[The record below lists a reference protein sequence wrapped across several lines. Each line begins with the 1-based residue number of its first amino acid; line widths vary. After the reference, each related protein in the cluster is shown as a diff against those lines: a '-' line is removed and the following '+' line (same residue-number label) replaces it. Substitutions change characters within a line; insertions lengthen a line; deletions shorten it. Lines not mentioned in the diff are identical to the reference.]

1 MHSISRRLRK
11 LNFGKYIVYISFLA
25 VLAVFA
31 VILRDKGFLSYRN
44 MMNIL
49 RQTAMITVA
58 AVGMTFV
65 ISAGLI
71 DLSRGSV
78 VALSALVTALALRGG
93 GLIPA
98 VLAGLGVGLACGLVN
113 GVVTAKVR
121 IPAFLVT
128 LGTSTIFGGLA
139 RTITNLEAVSITHN
153 TFNFVFGAGD
163 IGPVSTLFIWTLVA
177 IAIGQLFY
185 RKTTFG
191 RSVLS
196 VGGNES
202 AAQYSGIQVDRIK
215 IAVMAICGVTAAFAG
230 ILYAGR
236 LHGARYTLGEND
248 GMSIIASV
256 VIGGTSFT
264 GGKGTVVGTLIGSL
278 VIGMLNNG
286 LLLMGLTVSEQMI
299 ARGIIIILAVSFSLR
314 QSKK

>member
-1 MHSISRRLRK
+1 MHSVTQQIKK
-11 LNFGKYIVYISFLA
+11 LNLGKYIVYISFFA
-25 VLAVFA
+25 VLIVFSI
-31 VILRDKGFLSYRN
+31 ILRDKGFLSYSN

-49 RQTAMITVA
+49 RQTTMITVA

-71 DLSRGSV
+71 DLSTGSV
-78 VALSALVTALALRGG
+78 VALAALVTALVLRTSNMFVAL
-93 GLIPA
+93 
-98 VLAGLGVGLACGLVN
+98 LAGLGVGLACGLLN
-113 GVVTAKVR
+113 GVITAKVR

-128 LGTSTIFGGLA
+128 LGTSTIFGGMA
-139 RTITNLEAVSITHN
+139 RSLTNLEAVSITN
-153 TFNFVFGAGD
+153 SRFNFLFGAGD
-163 IGPVSTLFIWTLVA
+163 IGPISTLFIWTLVV
-177 IAIGQLFY
+177 IVIGQIIY
-185 RKTTFG
+185 KKTSFG

-202 AAQYSGIQVDRIK
+202 AAQYSGIKVDRTK
-215 IAVMAICGVTAAFAG
+215 IAVMAICGLTAAFAG

-248 GMSIIASV
+248 SMSVIAAV

-286 LLLMGLTVSEQMI
+286 LLLMGLSVSEQMI
-299 ARGIIIILAVSFSLR
+299 ARGIIIILAVSLSLR
-314 QSKK
+314 QTRQ